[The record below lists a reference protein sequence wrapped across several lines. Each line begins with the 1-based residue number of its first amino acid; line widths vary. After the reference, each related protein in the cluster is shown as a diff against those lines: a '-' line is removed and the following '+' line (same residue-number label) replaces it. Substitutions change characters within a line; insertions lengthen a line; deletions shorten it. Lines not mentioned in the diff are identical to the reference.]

1 MLASSSMSAQ
11 AAALGSSPKPVIVVC
26 FVPMAPCRAPRS
38 RQGVPAKVMRLLAA
52 LNNRSICRFM
62 NTTTVVIRTAAEEP
76 TYRYLR
82 LNGYPQSDRYLNLMD
97 GDHEPEAT
105 TNLV

>member
-1 MLASSSMSAQ
+1 
-11 AAALGSSPKPVIVVC
+11 
-26 FVPMAPCRAPRS
+26 
-38 RQGVPAKVMRLLAA
+38 
-52 LNNRSICRFM
+52 M
-62 NTTTVVIRTAAEEP
+62 NTTTVVIRTGAEEP

-82 LNGYPQSDRYLNLMD
+82 LNVYPQSDRYLNLMD